1 MAASTFIKIIV
12 EMLKIS
18 KKLLLSKKKKNC
30 ERKFLNIK
38 K

>member
-18 KKLLLSKKKKNC
+18 KKLLLSKKKK
-30 ERKFLNIK
+30 KL
-38 K
+38 